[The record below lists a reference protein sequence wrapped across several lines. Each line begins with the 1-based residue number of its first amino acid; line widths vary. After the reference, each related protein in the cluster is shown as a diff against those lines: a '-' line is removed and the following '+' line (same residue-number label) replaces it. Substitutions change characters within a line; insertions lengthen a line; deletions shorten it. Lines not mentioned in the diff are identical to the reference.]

1 MLGGASH
8 ERHRDRRDAIHS
20 TCARSHPTGGRCTCR
35 TALPPEADAPVLP
48 EIEYPIGPTRQGVL
62 DHMLDSEGDQTVAQ
76 IVAGLGNVSRNTAET
91 AIRREYEAGRLL
103 RVAPGVYR
111 LAPPK
116 PLEPPKPPPPPEP
129 EPVRSDGMTD
139 KEWLAALEAWHI
151 DPSTWDVEKFGPLP
165 DQPGR
170 LLPAHIEFLFTDRLR
185 KRAARRRE
193 AEAAA
198 ARRAAADAE
207 LRNQL
212 LAACNGNFTSGPG
225 LEDLAPIK
233 AVLELVPLDRVLSA
247 IRWKVDKLCYP
258 KNPTLT
264 SWRDRQLLKAI
275 GEYFCEAILVPSMV
289 DAWAAAGT
297 VPQ

>member
-1 MLGGASH
+1 MT
-8 ERHRDRRDAIHS
+8 D
-20 TCARSHPTGGRCTCR
+20 
-35 TALPPEADAPVLP
+35 TAATEVAEPAPPSPEAAAAPAP
-48 EIEYPIGPTRQGVL
+48 EAEPETDDTRSARERVI
-62 DHMLDSEGDQTVAQ
+62 DHLTDSEGPQSVEQ
-76 IVAGLGNVSRNTAET
+76 ILAGTGLNRNACEQAIFRAKKAEQ
-91 AIRREYEAGRLL
+91 IIW
-103 RVAPGVYR
+103 VAPGVYA

-116 PLEPPKPPPPPEP
+116 PLPSSRNGHSNEEWVARIEAWQVNPASWNVEEDGPPPN
-129 EPVRSDGMTD
+129 
-139 KEWLAALEAWHI
+139 
-151 DPSTWDVEKFGPLP
+151 DPNHRIPLDVV
-165 DQPGR
+165 GR
-170 LLPAHIEFLFTDRLR
+170 FKDRQ
-185 KRAARRRE
+185 ARE
-193 AEAAA
+193 AKEREKREGAAA
-198 ARRAAADAE
+198 KQEAADAE

-212 LAACNGNFTSGPG
+212 LAACHGNFTPGPG